1 MKYCLL
7 VVLLLTA
14 GLAQADPLTALGY
27 ARALDALVPFV
38 VGFTA
43 LILLL
48 VLLVRLRRPRE

>member
-1 MKYCLL
+1 M
-7 VVLLLTA
+7 A
-14 GLAQADPLTALGY
+14 ELAQADPLTALGY